1 MTIYYIKVEEC
12 SIFSFQ
18 EFHPKIGNLVHEIL
32 LLPDLNIGPLNNKA
46 DATGPDSAFF
56 WDKGTEVPSLSRDKL
71 KILPRDGTGQDSQN
85 SGRDGTRDK
94 TGQSRKGRSKTGK

>member
-1 MTIYYIKVEEC
+1 MTIYYIEVEEC

-46 DATGPDSAFF
+46 D
-56 WDKGTEVPSLSRDKL
+56 
-71 KILPRDGTGQDSQN
+71 GTGRDS
-85 SGRDGTRDK
+85 
-94 TGQSRKGRSKTGK
+94 SRNTNIQFCWYTTIFHWL